1 MEEFGK
7 VLDFTLWVFFK
18 FLVFLFLKE
27 IFRISFVFGVVVF
40 FGIVNDGGGFV
51 IIGDGGWMGS
61 FFEDVNLFKVL
72 DFNFGVRKLIGRRV
86 LMVLLGFFFKIGFDR
101 EIRFGGGWGMF
112 FCIFRFL
119 FWFLGMIVKD
129 GMYI

>member
-7 VLDFTLWVFFK
+7 VLDFTLRVFFK

-61 FFEDVNLFKVL
+61 FFEDVNLFKVF
-72 DFNFGVRKLIGRRV
+72 DFNFGVRKLIGFRV

-101 EIRFGGGWGMF
+101 EIRSGGGWGMF

>member
-7 VLDFTLWVFFK
+7 VLDFTLRVFFK

-40 FGIVNDGGGFV
+40 FGIVNDGGGLV

-61 FFEDVNLFKVL
+61 FFEDVNLFKIF
-72 DFNFGVRKLIGRRV
+72 DFNFGVRKLRGFRF

-101 EIRFGGGWGMF
+101 EIRFGDGWGMF